1 MSLYYIPRL
10 NNYKNIRLKCQVF
23 VRIEE
28 LLEFAGLGRDL
39 ILRRQGFIVLFAVLL
54 LLCGGFTARAAEQGN
69 GTAGGGEATPSGIPL
84 TGLEDFVDH
93 YVEEYIGKQTVGAS
107 VVMVKDGQVVLSKGY
122 GYADVEQQVPV
133 SPDTVMEWGS
143 ISKLAVW
150 TSVMQLA
157 EQGKLDLN
165 EDIRK
170 LLPENFLTKLK
181 YDEPITMLQLMNHS
195 AGFEEY
201 MFDMAYQSPEE
212 VRSLE
217 EGLRLAEP
225 AQIYRPGEVVAY
237 SNYGNSL
244 AAYIVE
250 RISGQPY
257 YEYIQQHIFEPL
269 VMKHSIAYSV
279 VEDRPELLKQ
289 KAKGYF
295 FAGQGSFKQGSWN
308 YMSMYPNGGNNGTA
322 EDLAKFAMAFM
333 PAAGAESPLFQKSG
347 TLDTMLTRS
356 HSAAEDMPGI
366 AHGFWEYPG
375 AHRTLGHGGNTIAFS
390 TNLMLVPEDRFAV
403 VVMTNQAGESH
414 IVHGL
419 TKAVVGQRVQTEG
432 AVLPDVSEVEGRFV
446 AARRPGH
453 GFMKLFPYL
462 TMMKLEPQGANELK
476 VALAGMSGSYKQVQ
490 PYLYEKTG
498 GDSGLDAWPML
509 YAKVKEGKVEAVSVY
524 TTDYLPLSPGRSMP
538 VLLLSAALAGLAI
551 VYFVIAPL
559 VWLVKA
565 LLRRLRARNRPAPR
579 PANLKLA
586 AGLTLTGTGLVVNNL
601 VLALRMLSNS
611 ERAYAEVYPQIIV
624 NYGLSGVAVLLI
636 AALLLSRKKDRS
648 LSGLTARNRW
658 SVFVPMV
665 MMVILVAQLVFW
677 EFYS

>member
-1 MSLYYIPRL
+1 ML
-10 NNYKNIRLKCQVF
+10 LKK
-23 VRIEE
+23 
-28 LLEFAGLGRDL
+28 
-39 ILRRQGFIVLFAVLL
+39 GFTVLL
-54 LLCGGFTARAAEQGN
+54 LALLLLSGSITAFAAEQGSVE
-69 GTAGGGEATPSGIPL
+69 AGGVTPSGIPL
-84 TGLEDFVDH
+84 TGLEAFADD
-93 YVEEYIGKQTVGAS
+93 YVKEYIGKQTVGAS

-122 GYADVEQQVPV
+122 GYADVEQQIPV

-170 LLPENFLTKLK
+170 LLPEHFLTKLE
-181 YDEPITMLQLMNHS
+181 YDEPITMLHLMNHN

-217 EGLRLAEP
+217 EGLKLAQP

-257 YEYIQQHIFEPL
+257 HEYVQEHIFEPL
-269 VMKHSIAYSV
+269 GMKHSMAYSV
-279 VEDRPELLKQ
+279 VEDRPELLKH

-295 FAGQGSFKQGSWN
+295 FAGTGSFKQGPWN

-322 EDLAKFAMAFM
+322 EDLAKFAMALM
-333 PAAGAESPLFQKSG
+333 PAAGEQSPLFQKSG

-356 HSAAEDMPGI
+356 HSAAEGMPGI

-375 AHRTLGHGGNTIAFS
+375 AHRTLGHGGNTIAFA

-419 TKAVVGQRVQTEG
+419 TKAVVGQRAQTEA

-462 TMMKLEPQGANELK
+462 TMMKLEPQGADQLK
-476 VALAGMSGSYKQVQ
+476 VSLAGMSGSYQQVQ

-509 YAKVKEGKVEAVSVY
+509 YATMKEGKVASVSVY
-524 TTDYLPLSPGRSMP
+524 TSDYLPLSPVRSMP
-538 VLLLSAALAGLAI
+538 VLLISAALAALAI
-551 VYFVIAPL
+551 VYFVIAPF
-559 VWLVKA
+559 VWLVQMLMGK
-565 LLRRLRARNRPAPR
+565 RRAHRNRHAPR
-579 PANLKLA
+579 SSNRKLT

-601 VLALRMLSNS
+601 VLALRMLGNN

-624 NYGLSGVAVLLI
+624 NIALTGLAALLI
-636 AALLLSRKKDRS
+636 AALFITLMKRRS
-648 LSGLTARNRW
+648 PSVSPARNHW
-658 SVFVPMV
+658 PAIVPMV
-665 MMVILVAQLVFW
+665 MMAILLAQLVFW